1 LDFKG
6 STFIVNLNIF
16 VCNKTNNKHMN
27 TKILSFVLLGS
38 FLAFQGCKDDEGS
51 TTPAA
56 KTKTELL
63 SASPW
68 IVSSIT
74 ANPGI
79 PDGEGN
85 LITDLF
91 SMDEPCRKD
100 DETVYT
106 ADGTGS
112 SNEGA
117 SKCNPEDS
125 QEYDTFTWTFNS
137 EETEIMQDGDT
148 LSIVALSEA
157 NMVLSTVLTED
168 GTSYT
173 LTATFGH

>member
-1 LDFKG
+1 
-6 STFIVNLNIF
+6 
-16 VCNKTNNKHMN
+16 MN

-68 IVSSIT
+68 IMSAGTVS
-74 ANPGI
+74 PGM
-79 PDGEGN
+79 PYGEGN

-91 SMDEPCRKD
+91 SMSEPCEKD
-100 DETVYT
+100 DETIFK

-112 SNEGA
+112 QNEGA
-117 SKCNPEDS
+117 TKCDPQGG
-125 QEYDTFTWTFNS
+125 QELGAFTWSFNAT
-137 EETEIMQDGDT
+137 ETELIKDGDT
-148 LSIVALSEA
+148 FGLEELSET
-157 NMVLSTVLTED
+157 NMVVTTILIED

-173 LTATFGH
+173 VTSTFGH

>member
-1 LDFKG
+1 
-6 STFIVNLNIF
+6 
-16 VCNKTNNKHMN
+16 MN

-68 IVSSIT
+68 IMSAGTVS
-74 ANPGI
+74 PGM
-79 PDGEGN
+79 PYGEGN

-91 SMDEPCRKD
+91 SMSEPCEKD
-100 DETVYT
+100 DETIFK

-112 SNEGA
+112 QNEGA
-117 SKCNPEDS
+117 TKCDPDDP
-125 QEYDTFTWTFNS
+125 QEYDTFTWSFNS
-137 EETEIMQDGDT
+137 EETEIMLDGDT
-148 LSIVALSEA
+148 ASIVTLSET
-157 NMVLSTVLTED
+157 NMVVTTILIED

-173 LTATFGH
+173 VTSTFGH

>member
-1 LDFKG
+1 
-6 STFIVNLNIF
+6 
-16 VCNKTNNKHMN
+16 MN

-68 IVSSIT
+68 IMSAGTIS
-74 ANPGI
+74 PGI

-85 LITDLF
+85 VITDFF
-91 SMDEPCRKD
+91 STDEACEKD
-100 DETVYT
+100 DENIYV

-117 SKCNPEDS
+117 SKCNPDDP

-148 LSIVALSEA
+148 LSIVTLSET
-157 NMVLSTVLTED
+157 NMVLTNIETMQD

-173 LTATFGH
+173 VTGTFGH